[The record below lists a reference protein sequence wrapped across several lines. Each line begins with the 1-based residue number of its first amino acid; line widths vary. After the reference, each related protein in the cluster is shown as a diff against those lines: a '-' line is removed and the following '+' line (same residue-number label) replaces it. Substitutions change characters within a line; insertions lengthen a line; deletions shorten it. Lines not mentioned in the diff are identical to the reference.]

1 MSCPRRKRSKADT
14 MDRKAFKPVNGSAAR
29 LFARGDRRDLVKTDG
44 KNAYEEVLKWARK
57 GYEDVNNMPHL

>member
-1 MSCPRRKRSKADT
+1 